1 MAKRD
6 SITTPIGVAVYPHLN
21 RPDTKF
27 NADGDYS
34 VKLRLTAEDAE
45 SLVEKIDQAVEDNF
59 AKVKKDNPKKK
70 VKKSDFLPYDTDEET
85 GEITLSFKLNAV
97 GKNSKTGETWKNTVK
112 LFDAKGK
119 PTKAKVGGGS
129 RVRVAAEIN
138 PYYTPTIGAGVSLRL
153 KAVQIEE
160 LMQGGDATSYGF
172 DEIEDGFDAADVED
186 DDFETTDTEEGPSEG
201 EDGDEDYD
209 F

>member
-1 MAKRD
+1 M
-6 SITTPIGVAVYPHLN
+6 
-21 RPDTKF
+21 
-27 NADGDYS
+27 
-34 VKLRLTAEDAE
+34 
-45 SLVEKIDQAVEDNF
+45 
-59 AKVKKDNPKKK
+59 
-70 VKKSDFLPYDTDEET
+70 
-85 GEITLSFKLNAV
+85 TLSFKLNAV

-119 PTKAKVGGGS
+119 PTKVKVGGGS
-129 RVRVAAEIN
+129 RIRVSAEIN

-172 DEIEDGFDAADVED
+172 DEIEDGFDASEHED
-186 DDFETTDTEEGPSEG
+186 EDLETTSTEEGSNEG
-201 EDGDEDYD
+201 DDGDEDYD